1 MLKAIITYLNLKLS
15 LLNYFDM
22 TRCLCELKAESDK
35 EDDTRISPKE
45 YISNGEW
52 QSIDFDAFNGVS
64 YWRLRDEIQTEPVE
78 NQYKASKKVDVKIP
92 LRLVFS
98 VNRSKLTQDDAYS
111 FDRIR
116 ETIVKQ
122 FNFDD
127 GDLKTQLQVN
137 KVTVSAPTAN
147 GNAQEVWNEE
157 TANTGTFEPKYEVVF
172 GSIDIDVDLVAD
184 KDCLLT
190 ECDEIEQDILKT
202 FDFCK
207 AAVRDRLTS
216 EQEQCLIDALC
227 ACADATVQVNGADVG
242 TVASGGTYDQSIH
255 DTAGTDVG
263 TAANPSVIGDS
274 SNEVNG
280 VDISEPTVAEGTH
293 NQQIHNSAASDVGT
307 AANPSVVSDATVTI
321 NGDSLG
327 ATGDVVAE
335 GSVDIDVQQGG
346 APVGSWDG
354 SVWDVPASACGST
367 AAQLKTG
374 QTVSYATGD
383 DGDLQEGREVD
394 FTTLNENNYFGN
406 TNRFTDELGTQVYA
420 NNIAIDWSTY
430 DQTTNN
436 VTGWYVVK
444 QSATPWATA
453 ITNCTSFSVG
463 SFTSGWYLPN
473 IRQYAQILDLSSTSR
488 LNYSPFNIT
497 FGLLNSS
504 TTYPSN
510 TAQAWEG
517 VAGGGSTPI
526 FNRTKT
532 INTEYLIARTF
543 NTSEL

>member
-1 MLKAIITYLNLKLS
+1 MFRRKDSTNDDSFSPAWLAEDIS
-15 LLNYFDM
+15 QLLTF
-22 TRCLCELKAESDK
+22 
-35 EDDTRISPKE
+35 
-45 YISNGEW
+45 SNGELKTGLKA
-52 QSIDFDAFNGVS
+52 SDVRVNVTSTDFDTTSVWGTEFEGLEFKDPKYKTALIALELSVVVTALKS
-64 YWRLRDEIQTEPVE
+64 CWEDECDYDSDI
-78 NQYKASKKVDVKIP
+78 
-92 LRLVFS
+92 LHL
-98 VNRSKLTQDDAYS
+98 
-111 FDRIR
+111 
-116 ETIVKQ
+116 
-122 FNFDD
+122 FNFCDQ
-127 GDLKTQLQVN
+127 G
-137 KVTVSAPTAN
+137 TV
-147 GNAQEVWNEE
+147 
-157 TANTGTFEPKYEVVF
+157 
-172 GSIDIDVDLVAD
+172 
-184 KDCLLT
+184 
-190 ECDEIEQDILKT
+190 
-202 FDFCK
+202 
-207 AAVRDRLTS
+207 DRLTD
-216 EQEQCLIDALC
+216 EQQQCLIDALC
-227 ACADATVQVNGADVG
+227 TCADANIQINGTPFT

-346 APVGSWDG
+346 SPVGSWTG
-354 SVWDVPASACGST
+354 TVWDVPASSCGST

-406 TNRFTDELGTQVYA
+406 TNRFTDELGTQVYT